1 MHVMNFDSNDRQVN
15 LLLRWFFWG
24 VAPLVLVSC
33 NSEDPSSDVTL
44 FTYNASDGI
53 RSLDPGKATDLESMW
68 VVDQLYE
75 GLLELD
81 AELQVQPALA
91 ESWSVSD
98 DGLIYAFRLRSNAR
112 FHNGKRV
119 TAADVAASFDRL
131 RDARAIWPPFC
142 SRYVVL

>member
-91 ESWSVSD
+91 VLS
-98 DGLIYAFRLRSNAR
+98 SN
-112 FHNGKRV
+112 
-119 TAADVAASFDRL
+119 
-131 RDARAIWPPFC
+131 
-142 SRYVVL
+142 RYV